1 MLTEIKFA
9 PGIDKQDTTVG
20 ATGRWTDSDLARF
33 RYGLPEKIGGWSSLL
48 TDTIQ
53 GVARA
58 QFSFVDKDG
67 NRYVAIGTDK
77 FLLIYFEGQLYDITP
92 WVDNDAG
99 TQTTFVSTLAT
110 DSASNKTCTVTTA
123 TPHSLIDGD
132 MVVFD
137 NVALAANLIAAGLTN
152 AEFEDK
158 LYQVLTIPTSTTFTI
173 ESVTQ
178 ASAVESTS
186 AFGTTQPYISIG
198 PSEQTYGYGFGT
210 GLWGGTVTGALT
222 NTLNGLLQAD
232 TAGTG
237 GVGTSITLTS
247 TTGFPTAGIIA
258 IADELITYASIL
270 GNDLIG
276 CVRGALGTAT
286 AGTSDGQAHAT
297 LAVVTN
303 ATDYNGWGAAVD
315 AGTIVLEPA
324 LWSLSNWG
332 DVLVASAANGKTYTW
347 NSSASAQFSTRA
359 SRTTLSPGSTSV
371 DNSQYWTALGTLTV
385 ANTLG
390 GQANEEVGNPTSSR
404 LTLISPTTRHLIHL
418 GTETTIGDSTTQD
431 DMFIRFSNAEQ
442 LNQYTPL
449 ATNAAGTQRLQDGT
463 KIVGALIAKE
473 NILIWTNN
481 ALYTMKFVGAPF
493 TFGFEQVGTNCGLIG
508 KNAAI
513 EIDGVA
519 YWMSNNGF
527 FAFDGT
533 VNSLPCSVE
542 DYIFDDVDTTK
553 GQQIC
558 AGLNNLFTEVT
569 WWYPSS
575 GSDFNNRSVAYNYGE
590 AKQPPLGTWYTNTN
604 TNFNRTTWMDTL
616 IYPLPYATSYNS
628 TGIGTFPTIQG
639 QSGLGNTTYYAHE
652 TGDDQINPN
661 GSTTILESFIQS
673 FSFSLQPDQ
682 SEVFL
687 AMRRF
692 LPNFKVLTGNNQITV
707 GVTDYPATNEVAS
720 TYSPFTIT
728 SSTTQVDTRARGRY
742 ANLKIENTGAGEK
755 WRFGTFQVDI
765 QPDGRR

>member
-1 MLTEIKFA
+1 MLTEIQFA
-9 PGIDKQDTTVG
+9 PGIDKQDTSVG
-20 ATGRWTDSDLARF
+20 AAGRWVDSDLARF

-48 TDTIQ
+48 ADTIQ

-58 QFSFVDKDG
+58 QHSFVDKDG

-77 FLLIYFEGQLYDITP
+77 FLLIYFEGQLFDITP
-92 WVDNDAG
+92 FVTNNAG
-99 TQTTFVSTLAT
+99 AQVTYVSTLAT
-110 DSASNKTCTVTTA
+110 DSTTVKTCTVTTA
-123 TPHSLIDGD
+123 TAHGLIDGD

-137 NVALAANLIAAGLTN
+137 NVALDTTLTAVGLTN

-158 LYQVLTIPTSTTFTI
+158 LYQVLTVPTSTTFTI
-173 ESVTQ
+173 ESVNQ
-178 ASAVESTS
+178 ASAVVATNT
-186 AFGTTQPYISIG
+186 FGTTQPYVSIG
-198 PSEQTYGYGFGT
+198 PSEQTYGYGFGA
-210 GLWGGTVTGALT
+210 GAWGGTVTGAGSTTINNGGVLAAAATSVILTDSSVMPATGTLLINNELMTYAT
-222 NTLNGLLQAD
+222 NTTGTNTISGISRGQGGTDDVEHANG
-232 TAGTG
+232 
-237 GVGTSITLTS
+237 S
-247 TTGFPTAGIIA
+247 T
-258 IADELITYASIL
+258 
-270 GNDLIG
+270 
-276 CVRGALGTAT
+276 
-286 AGTSDGQAHAT
+286 
-297 LAVVTN
+297 VTN
-303 ATDYNGWGAAVD
+303 ATNYNGWGAAVN
-315 AGTIVLEPA
+315 AGTIVLEPG

-332 DVLVASAANGKTYTW
+332 DVLVASVANGKTFTW
-347 NSSASAQFSTRA
+347 DSSIAARLTTRA
-359 SRTTLSPGSTSV
+359 SMQTLSPGSTDIDTSE
-371 DNSQYWTALGTLTV
+371 YWTGIGTLTS
-385 ANTLG
+385 ANTLDG
-390 GQANEEVGNPTSSR
+390 DEGEAVGNPTASR
-404 LTLISPTTRHLIHL
+404 MTLISPTTRHIIHL
-418 GTETTIGDSTTQD
+418 GTETTIGDPTTQD
-431 DMFIRFSNAEQ
+431 DMFVRFSTGEQ

-508 KNAAI
+508 KNAAV

-542 DYIFDDVDTTK
+542 DYVFDDVDTTK
-553 GQQIC
+553 GQQVC
-558 AGLNNLFTEVT
+558 AGLNNLFTEVI
-569 WWYPSS
+569 WWYPSA

-604 TNFNRTTWMDTL
+604 ANFNRTSWMDTL
-616 IYPLPYATSYNS
+616 IYPQPYATAFDS
-628 TGIGTFPTIQG
+628 TGTGTFPVVQG
-639 QSGLGNTTYYAHE
+639 QSGLGKTTYYAQE
-652 TGDDQINPN
+652 TGTDQVNPDG
-661 GSTTILESFIQS
+661 GSTILTSFIQS
-673 FSFSLQPDQ
+673 FSFSLQADQ

-707 GVTDYPATNEVAS
+707 GVTDFPATDEVS
-720 TYSPFTIT
+720 SSFSPFTIN
-728 SSTTQVDTRARGRY
+728 STTTKVDTRARGRY
-742 ANLKIENTGAGEK
+742 ANLKIQNTGAGEK